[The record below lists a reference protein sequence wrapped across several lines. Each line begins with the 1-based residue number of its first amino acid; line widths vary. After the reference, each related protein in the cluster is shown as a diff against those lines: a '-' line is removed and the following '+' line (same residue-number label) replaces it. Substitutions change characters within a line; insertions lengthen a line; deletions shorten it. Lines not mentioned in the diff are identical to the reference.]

1 MEGRFVTLFNALPA
15 AGFRSPF
22 TKYLVYY
29 DGPVAEADL
38 CGQGASDATG
48 FGLAAMYVQAC
59 SGAPVSV
66 VAAHEL
72 LHTLGAVPR
81 GAPNRCPDPNGAHT
95 CDSMAD
101 LMHPFLD
108 TSPLDAKLLDPGRD
122 DYYGHS
128 GTFTD
133 SQDSPWL
140 VQLDRQQPFTT
151 TISGSRWSDGRRARP
166 RLRADLHDH
175 VERVDASHPES
186 CSPSRVEARS
196 LGRRVHRRLDLR
208 CHGRPPASRCRRS
221 SLLSVFRLSVAV
233 SGRGAVRSSRAG
245 ITCRPRC
252 SAAFPSFAPVGLDR
266 DAGEGLAVPLLE
278 RRVPRNETHV
288 HGPDDCCD
296 ERSSCLFTRVV
307 PRLTSSRR
315 SGSVLRV
322 EAKHDVL
329 VVGAGC
335 AGMRAAIEAFDAG
348 ADVAMIS
355 KIHPVRSHSGAAE
368 GGINAALGN
377 ASEDDP
383 EKHAFDTVKGSDYLG
398 DQDAIEILCQEAPDD
413 VYQLEHWG
421 AVFSRTPDGRIAQ
434 RPFGAAGE
442 PRTAYAA
449 DITGHVL
456 IHVLYEQ
463 VMKRDIK
470 TYEEFFAWKL
480 VIDEDRCQGVISWDL
495 LDGGLKSIGAKTV
508 ILATGGA
515 GRLYTGTTNA
525 YACTGDGM
533 TMALRAGVALKDMEM
548 MQFHPTTLAPTGV
561 LITEGCRGEGAYLLN
576 AQSERFLIRYAPNAM
591 ELASRDVISRAE
603 QTEIDEG
610 RGIDG
615 NVMLDLRHLGAER
628 ILERLHGTR
637 ELSMTFAGVDP
648 IFEPIPVRPGAHYHM
663 GGVDTDVWGRTS
675 LEGLYAAGEVACV
688 SVHGANRLG
697 GNALMETI
705 TYGKRAGAHAADW
718 ALSNTTI
725 TVPPSVE
732 EDAERELKTLLDRTD
747 GERPWQIRD
756 ELAETMH
763 VNFGVFRREE
773 QMLAQGDLVQKLRE
787 RYERVVVEDKGDVFN
802 TDLTQALELGFLLE
816 LAECMIVSGLARKES
831 RGAHARPYDY
841 PDRDDESYLKHTL
854 VTWEDDAPKLDW
866 KPVTMTK
873 WEPEERKY

>member
-1 MEGRFVTLFNALPA
+1 
-15 AGFRSPF
+15 
-22 TKYLVYY
+22 
-29 DGPVAEADL
+29 
-38 CGQGASDATG
+38 
-48 FGLAAMYVQAC
+48 
-59 SGAPVSV
+59 
-66 VAAHEL
+66 
-72 LHTLGAVPR
+72 
-81 GAPNRCPDPNGAHT
+81 
-95 CDSMAD
+95 
-101 LMHPFLD
+101 
-108 TSPLDAKLLDPGRD
+108 
-122 DYYGHS
+122 
-128 GTFTD
+128 
-133 SQDSPWL
+133 
-140 VQLDRQQPFTT
+140 
-151 TISGSRWSDGRRARP
+151 
-166 RLRADLHDH
+166 
-175 VERVDASHPES
+175 
-186 CSPSRVEARS
+186 
-196 LGRRVHRRLDLR
+196 
-208 CHGRPPASRCRRS
+208 
-221 SLLSVFRLSVAV
+221 
-233 SGRGAVRSSRAG
+233 
-245 ITCRPRC
+245 
-252 SAAFPSFAPVGLDR
+252 
-266 DAGEGLAVPLLE
+266 
-278 RRVPRNETHV
+278 
-288 HGPDDCCD
+288 
-296 ERSSCLFTRVV
+296 
-307 PRLTSSRR
+307 
-315 SGSVLRV
+315 
-322 EAKHDVL
+322 
-329 VVGAGC
+329 
-335 AGMRAAIEAFDAG
+335 MRAAIEAFDAG
-348 ADVAMIS
+348 ADVALLS

-398 DQDAIEILCQEAPDD
+398 DQDAIEILCNEAPDD
-413 VYQLEHWG
+413 VYQLERWG

-463 VMKRDIK
+463 VMKRRIP

-480 VIDEDRCQGVISWDL
+480 VVVDDRCQGVIAWDL
-495 LDGGLKSIGAKTV
+495 MSGGLQSIPAKTV

-533 TMALRAGVALKDMEM
+533 SLALQVGIALKDMEM

-576 AQSERFLIRYAPNAM
+576 KDADRFLVRYAPNAM

-610 RGIDG
+610 RGVDG
-615 NVMLDLRHLGAER
+615 NVLLDLRHLGAER

-648 IFEPIPVRPGAHYHM
+648 IYEPIPVRPGAHYHM
-663 GGVDTDVWGRTS
+663 GGVDTDIWGQTT

-705 TYGKRAGAHAADW
+705 TYGKRVGRHAADW
-718 ALSNTTI
+718 AQSHTTVA
-725 TVPPSVE
+725 VPPSLE
-732 EDAERELKTLLDRTD
+732 AAAETELRTLLDRTE

-773 QMLAQGDLVQKLRE
+773 QMVKQGEIVSGLRE

-802 TDLTQALELGFLLE
+802 SDLTQALELGFLLE
-816 LAECMIVSGLARKES
+816 LAECMVTSGLARKES

-841 PDRDDESYLKHTL
+841 PTRDDENFLRHTL
-854 VTWEDDAPKLDW
+854 VTWEDGGPKLDW

>member
-1 MEGRFVTLFNALPA
+1 
-15 AGFRSPF
+15 
-22 TKYLVYY
+22 
-29 DGPVAEADL
+29 
-38 CGQGASDATG
+38 
-48 FGLAAMYVQAC
+48 
-59 SGAPVSV
+59 
-66 VAAHEL
+66 
-72 LHTLGAVPR
+72 
-81 GAPNRCPDPNGAHT
+81 
-95 CDSMAD
+95 
-101 LMHPFLD
+101 
-108 TSPLDAKLLDPGRD
+108 
-122 DYYGHS
+122 
-128 GTFTD
+128 
-133 SQDSPWL
+133 
-140 VQLDRQQPFTT
+140 
-151 TISGSRWSDGRRARP
+151 
-166 RLRADLHDH
+166 
-175 VERVDASHPES
+175 
-186 CSPSRVEARS
+186 
-196 LGRRVHRRLDLR
+196 
-208 CHGRPPASRCRRS
+208 
-221 SLLSVFRLSVAV
+221 
-233 SGRGAVRSSRAG
+233 
-245 ITCRPRC
+245 
-252 SAAFPSFAPVGLDR
+252 
-266 DAGEGLAVPLLE
+266 
-278 RRVPRNETHV
+278 
-288 HGPDDCCD
+288 
-296 ERSSCLFTRVV
+296 
-307 PRLTSSRR
+307 
-315 SGSVLRV
+315 V

-329 VVGAGC
+329 VIGAGL

-348 ADVAMIS
+348 ADVAMLS

-421 AVFSRTPDGRIAQ
+421 AVFSRTADGRIAQ

-480 VIDEDRCQGVISWDL
+480 VVDDDRCQGVIAWDL

-515 GRLYTGTTNA
+515 GRLYAGTTNA

-533 TMALRAGVALKDMEM
+533 TMALRVGVALKDMEM
-548 MQFHPTTLAPTGV
+548 MQFHPTTIAPTGV

-576 AQSERFLIRYAPNAM
+576 SQAERFLVRYAPNAM

-610 RGIDG
+610 RGVDG
-615 NVMLDLRHLGAER
+615 NVFLDLRHLGAER
-628 ILERLHGTR
+628 IIERLHGTR
-637 ELSMTFAGVDP
+637 ELSMTFMGVDP

-663 GGVDTDVWGRTS
+663 GGVDTDVWGRTT
-675 LEGLYAAGEVACV
+675 LDGLYGAGEMACV

-718 ALSNTTI
+718 ALSNTTV

-732 EDAERELKTLLDRTD
+732 RDAERELRTLLDRTE

-773 QMLAQGDLVQKLRE
+773 QMLVQGDIVHRLAE

-802 TDLTQALELGFLLE
+802 SDLTQALELGFLLE

-841 PDRDDESYLKHTL
+841 PNRDDENFLRHTV

-873 WEPEERKY
+873 WQPEERKY